1 MPTYDYECR
10 ACGKTFEIFHSMSE
24 PARTVCPACKKKKL
38 ERLIGAGSGFI
49 FKGSG
54 FYITDYRSPDYKAR
68 AKADSEASSPRSE
81 DSSKASGKS
90 EGPSGSR
97 DATSASGASGK
108 DAPAAPKKEEPS
120 APKVEKP
127 RARKDSPKGS
137 RN

>member
-68 AKADSEASSPRSE
+68 AKADSEASSPKSE
-81 DSSKASGKS
+81 ESKASGKS
-90 EGPSGSR
+90 EGASKSKDAPSSSGS
-97 DATSASGASGK
+97 SGK
-108 DAPAAPKKEEPS
+108 DAPAAPKKEESS
-120 APKVEKP
+120 APKTEKP
-127 RARKDSPKGS
+127 KARKDSPKGS
-137 RN
+137 RK